1 MVLLAVIGEPEIP
14 YPMIRQIECH
24 ASSPFPRS
32 LLKPFSTCYARANLS
47 SRSRMDIQSNGDV
60 RVVEELGALGK
71 KRVTLADV
79 ARLAGLSTTAASM
92 ILTGKPDTRLS
103 PEAHKKVHDAAA
115 SLGYR
120 PNVAARALRT
130 DKSRSIALISDYVAT
145 TRFASGLI
153 RGALAA
159 AEEAKHVMLVLET
172 GGEPARE
179 IQAVEAALDRQV
191 DGLIFAA
198 MRAREVFVPDIAI
211 NIPVVMLNG
220 TSARFPVSVLPD
232 EYSGGRMA
240 VNLLSKA
247 GLDED
252 IVLLG
257 HNAKQEKGLFRSE
270 AISRRL
276 QGIRDAM
283 ADAGMNF
290 MNELSCWNWEPNFG
304 YELMRKLLKSQRP
317 RAILSLNDRL
327 AFGAYQALAE
337 VGLRIPD
344 DVALVSFD
352 NDEIASYLRP
362 GLTTIGLPHEEM
374 GRRAV
379 QLLLKTDDT
388 PQAGLMDMPLIVR
401 GSLPINPV

>member
-1 MVLLAVIGEPEIP
+1 MA
-14 YPMIRQIECH
+14 
-24 ASSPFPRS
+24 
-32 LLKPFSTCYARANLS
+32 
-47 SRSRMDIQSNGDV
+47 
-60 RVVEELGALGK
+60 K

-92 ILTGKPDTRLS
+92 ILTGRPDTRLS
-103 PEAHKKVHDAAA
+103 PDAHAKVHAAAA

-179 IQAVEAALDRQV
+179 IEAVEAALDRQV

-198 MRAREVFVPDIAI
+198 MRAREVFVPDIPI
-211 NIPVVMLNG
+211 SIPVVMLNG

-232 EYSGGRMA
+232 EYEGGRQA
-240 VNLLSKA
+240 VTLLAEA
-247 GLDED
+247 GKSSG

-257 HNAKQEKGLFRSE
+257 HNGEEEAGLFRSE
-270 AISRRL
+270 SIARRFA
-276 QGIRDAM
+276 GIREEM
-283 ADAGMNF
+283 AARGLAF
-290 MNELSCWNWEPNFG
+290 SSELSCWNWEPDHG
-304 YELMRKLLKSQRP
+304 YELMAALLQKQRP
-317 RAILSLNDRL
+317 QAILCLNDRL

-337 VGLRIPD
+337 AGLTIPG
-344 DVALVSFD
+344 DVAVVSFD
-352 NDEIASYLRP
+352 NDELASYLRP
-362 GLTTIGLPHEEM
+362 GLTTIALPHEEM
-374 GRRAV
+374 GRAAV
-379 QLLLKTDDT
+379 ELLLH
-388 PQAGLMDMPLIVR
+388 PEASRGAMLPMPTIRR
-401 GSLPINPV
+401 GSLASF

>member
-1 MVLLAVIGEPEIP
+1 MLCSDQLVKRGAHG
-14 YPMIRQIECH
+14 YPIRKRQGGRGDC
-24 ASSPFPRS
+24 RS
-32 LLKPFSTCYARANLS
+32 LA
-47 SRSRMDIQSNGDV
+47 
-60 RVVEELGALGK
+60 K

-92 ILTGKPDTRLS
+92 ILTGRPDTRLS

-130 DKSRSIALISDYVAT
+130 DKSRSIAFISDYVAT

-159 AEEAKHVMLVLET
+159 AEEAKHVMLLLET

-198 MRAREVFVPDIAI
+198 MRAREVFVPDLAI

-232 EYSGGRMA
+232 EYRGGRSA
-240 VNLLSKA
+240 VDLLVKS
-247 GLDED
+247 GIREG

-257 HNAKQEKGLFRSE
+257 HNAKQEEGLFRSE
-270 AISRRL
+270 TISRRF
-276 QGIRDAM
+276 QGIREAM
-283 ADAGMNF
+283 SDAGLEF
-290 MNELSCWNWEPNFG
+290 LAELSCWNWEPNYG
-304 YELMRKLLKSQRP
+304 YDLTRKLLKLHTP
-317 RAILSLNDRL
+317 RALLCLNDRL

-337 VGLRIPD
+337 AGRKVPD
-344 DVALVSFD
+344 EVAIVSFD

-362 GLTTIGLPHEEM
+362 GLTTIGLPHEQM

-379 QLLLKTDDT
+379 ELLLGPSRAAHSDLI
-388 PQAGLMDMPLIVR
+388 AMPVIAR
-401 GSLPINPV
+401 GSLPSHP